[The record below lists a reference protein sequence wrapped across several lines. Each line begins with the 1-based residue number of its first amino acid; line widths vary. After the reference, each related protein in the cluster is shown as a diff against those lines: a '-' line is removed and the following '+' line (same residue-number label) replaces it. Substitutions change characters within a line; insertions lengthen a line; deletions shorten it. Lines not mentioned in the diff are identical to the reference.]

1 MNLIIYEDQ
10 EIENLEPFTLNHA
23 SFEIKVGMYSN
34 LDRFI
39 RFFDSHDIFLIVRKE
54 VAEIVSEKFPECH
67 VNPQKIKNGYC
78 INGSVVWNEKSHDML
93 LSKNIKDSGLCFYNQ
108 NENLLLT
115 DFYKQKYF
123 SNLSENRS
131 SLSKI
136 NYLWDALDL
145 FDEFIEED
153 FNSLELSE
161 SFINE
166 GIIKYI
172 NQKKIFVSKD
182 ATLRPGIILDAKKG
196 PIIIRKNAVIDIG
209 SLIQGPVL
217 IEENTYISPGAKI
230 RPSTLIGYG
239 CKVGG
244 EITNTI
250 FHANSN
256 KVHDGFLGHSYIG
269 EWVNIGAG
277 TNNSNLKNNYG
288 KVKFNFKNKNIKTDR
303 TFLGSMIGDF
313 TRIGIATML
322 NTGTYIGI
330 GANVFGAGF
339 QNKHIKSFSWG
350 PDKIVDFDK
359 LVDTCTKMM
368 ARRNKIITDTELKLL
383 KRLYLNK

>member
-34 LDRFI
+34 LDRFA
-39 RFFDSHDIFLIVRKE
+39 RFFDNYDIFLIVRE
-54 VAEIVSEKFPECH
+54 EIAEIVSEKFPKYH
-67 VNPQKIKNGYC
+67 VNPLNINSGYC
-78 INGSVVWNEKSHDML
+78 INGGVVWNKKSHDML
-93 LSKNIKDSGLCFYNQ
+93 LSKDIKESELFFYNQ
-108 NENLLLT
+108 NKNLLLT
-115 DFYKQKYF
+115 DFYKQKYLNKT
-123 SNLSENRS
+123 SLDQCNL
-131 SLSKI
+131 LKI

-145 FDEFIEED
+145 FDESVKED
-153 FNSLELSE
+153 FNSLDLNE

-166 GIIKYI
+166 ETAKCIKR
-172 NQKKIFVSKD
+172 NKIYVSKD
-182 ATLRPGIILDAKKG
+182 ATLRLGVILDAEKG

-209 SLIQGPVL
+209 SIIQGPVL
-217 IEENTYISPGAKI
+217 IEENAYISPGAKI
-230 RPSTLIGYG
+230 RPSTLIGSG

-256 KVHDGFLGHSYIG
+256 KAHDGFLGHSYIG

-288 KVKFNFKNKNIKTDR
+288 KIKFNFKNKNIKTDR

-313 TRIGIATML
+313 TRIGISTML

-330 GANVFGAGF
+330 GSNVFGSGF

-350 PDKIVDFDK
+350 DDKIVDFNK
-359 LVDTCTKMM
+359 MVDTCSKMM
-368 ARRNKIITDTELKLL
+368 ARRNKIITSAELKLL